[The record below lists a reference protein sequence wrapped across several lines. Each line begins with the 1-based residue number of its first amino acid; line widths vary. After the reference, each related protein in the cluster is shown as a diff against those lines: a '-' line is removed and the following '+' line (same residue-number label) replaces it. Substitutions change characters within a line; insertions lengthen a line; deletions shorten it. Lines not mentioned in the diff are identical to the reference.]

1 VQPPDAHGQVEI
13 GQDIVHGLVVDSPHG
28 GQGLSYHVYLDP
40 ARAGSARPGWRIGGQ
55 LVAHLGLGQQPQ
67 EGFRALAVHVTNCPA
82 FPERP
87 AREMPDAYLQTD
99 DGALVLIRYFGRIR
113 LVPGQQSFAFVAP
126 VFETG
131 DARYEWLN
139 EVQAV
144 GKGIMA
150 ADRTHLD
157 YEFYE
162 VL

>member
-1 VQPPDAHGQVEI
+1 MITLEPLCTMTLQLKDRYEVGGIPTGQRWIAEIADARLSGRLAGRLVGQSSADWFTMTATGVGLPDV
-13 GQDIVHGLVVDSPHG
+13 
-28 GQGLSYHVYLDP
+28 
-40 ARAGSARPGWRIGGQ
+40 R
-55 LVAHLGLGQQPQ
+55 LG
-67 EGFRALAVHVTNCPA
+67 V
-82 FPERP
+82 
-87 AREMPDAYLQTD
+87 QTD

-113 LVPGQQSFAFVAP
+113 LVPGQQSFTFVAP

-162 VL
+162 VR

>member
-1 VQPPDAHGQVEI
+1 
-13 GQDIVHGLVVDSPHG
+13 L
-28 GQGLSYHVYLDP
+28 
-40 ARAGSARPGWRIGGQ
+40 GSARLQLKDRYEIGDAPTGQRRIAEIADARLSGRLAGRLAGQ
-55 LVAHLGLGQQPQ
+55 SSADWFTMTATGVGLPDVRLG
-67 EGFRALAVHVTNCPA
+67 V
-82 FPERP
+82 
-87 AREMPDAYLQTD
+87 QTD

-131 DARYEWLN
+131 DARYAWLN

-162 VL
+162 VR